1 MKTLFLILAGVLAL
15 ALSAQTGSLSVSCSL
30 CQPGPI
36 QFIATGL
43 ETNKTY
49 YVCPGN
55 TNGCLLGFRGGTSNT
70 WTISIG
76 TPGTY
81 MATLRT
87 LKGNDWTIVSSASYQ
102 IEQ

>member
-15 ALSAQTGSLSVSCSL
+15 ALSAQTGSLSAGCSL

-55 TNGCLLGFRGGTSNT
+55 SSSCLLGARGSTSHT
-70 WTISIG
+70 WTAQVF
-76 TPGTY
+76 TPGAY
-81 MATLRT
+81 VATLRT
-87 LKGNDWTIVSSASYQ
+87 MKGNDWVIVSSASYQ
-102 IEQ
+102 VE